1 MAKGWMATTGILAV
15 AAGLATPGVAHARM
29 KPEEQQVAL
38 ALAATLLKRPLYAPL
53 IYTGRYGLE
62 ASVAIGLTKRRGR
75 WKPATNVIAGITRN
89 VYYLGVTSEDPRQGI
104 WTTLGLA
111 TEQEKPK
118 SAMVYAGVIFRLF
131 KW

>member
-1 MAKGWMATTGILAV
+1 MGKRWAAPMGLMVALLVGSPGI
-15 AAGLATPGVAHARM
+15 AHARM
-29 KPEEQQVAL
+29 KPEEKQVAL

-62 ASVAIGLTKRRGR
+62 ASVAIGLTTRRGR
-75 WKPATNVIAGITRN
+75 RGPTTNIIAGIGRN
-89 VYYLGVTSEDPRQGI
+89 VYYLGVTSEDPRQGL
-104 WTTLGLA
+104 WTTVGLA

-118 SAMVYAGVIFRLF
+118 SAMVYVGIIFRLF